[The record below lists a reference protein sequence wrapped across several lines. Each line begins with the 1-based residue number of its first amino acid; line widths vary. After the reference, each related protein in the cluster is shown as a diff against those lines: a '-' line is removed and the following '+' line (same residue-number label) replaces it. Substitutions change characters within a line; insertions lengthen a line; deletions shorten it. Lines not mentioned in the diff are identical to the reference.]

1 MSLINRNEEHLGHC
15 ERSRVDRAISL
26 TPTLLKIAEQNE
38 QFKFAAQT
46 FFWVQITLDEV
57 LCLLR
62 RTGWLT

>member
-1 MSLINRNEEHLGHC
+1 MSLINHNGEHLGHC

-62 RTGWLT
+62 PTGWLT